1 MGIPLPQPTSR
12 TREPS
17 GIDDARAVASGT
29 PVSSTLSDA
38 YHSAIRSYSRIL
50 NQYLYTPLSADG
62 EISRFHDCALLL
74 LQQWATRSSRG
85 VYLCSFDKKCCA
97 NSQLT
102 CNGSQ

>member
-50 NQYLYTPLSADG
+50 NPVFVYAFERRWRNQAITQV
-62 EISRFHDCALLL
+62 CAFPSPRSVSNECYGDVSPAILLFPM
-74 LQQWATRSSRG
+74 T
-85 VYLCSFDKKCCA
+85 
-97 NSQLT
+97 SQ
-102 CNGSQ
+102 